1 MQLKWKIIKI
11 GQFYKM
17 TNGKEDV
24 KIKNA
29 VQVVTFCQKLSYIP
43 EGIESIPKIYQN
55 LIIKAIESKNA

>member
-1 MQLKWKIIKI
+1 
-11 GQFYKM
+11 M

-24 KIKNA
+24 KIKHA